1 MGCIQSTAGAG
12 PGPQVQA
19 ASPTGLIK
27 VAGPLSE
34 RITAAYAKDGIA
46 LVSAADVSLEPK
58 SPAIPSHAA
67 SLLDSSD
74 NNQST
79 ENPTKLLVCTANATE
94 EQRVAMAMFH
104 DYQNQASYWRNA
116 TGVAVKLFSTPPDAN
131 CPTGQ
136 PTNMPVKALAEA
148 LLAKDL
154 AHPNIIKTYDVRCCR
169 LSPAFLEALYSM
181 QPGRPALQARRSS
194 VLYSESIAT
203 SKEEDCHAEQVSN
216 MVQAFTKYE
225 GKTPLWNVAQKQDG
239 DGATGVD
246 TMSATL
252 DGFGAP
258 GGLGDDMCLSWV
270 ELLAH
275 IGAKP
280 NDYMTVIV
288 MQHANYGQL
297 WTAIKTSLTACTRG
311 QRHPPHKQLT
321 CSLHATPAAAA
332 AACWHPWQNKVFTR
346 RDGAPPSDKR
356 RRLRALLR
364 TAREIVMGMEHL
376 HACNVVHGDLKPVST
391 QSERW
396 PCDICLLRPLLLL
409 LQANVLLH
417 DSRADSRGFTAML
430 TDFGLA
436 QFVSGAKHYC
446 KNAGGTTAYMAPELF
461 MDGELS
467 RSSDVYAYGILLYEM
482 VHGKAAYD
490 KQHQQ
495 QVLVSVMH
503 GFRPQWQAPDEGQ
516 LPELRA
522 LYL

>member
-19 ASPTGLIK
+19 ASPTGLVK

-34 RITAAYAKDGIA
+34 RTTAASAKDGIA

-104 DYQNQASYWRNA
+104 DYQNQARFVSAEVRAAYAYRPPDGHCLGHRRLCLCVTRVYVTYAGYWRNA

-136 PTNMPVKALAEA
+136 PTNLPVKALAEA

-258 GGLGDDMCLSWV
+258 GGLGEDMCLSWV

-297 WTAIKTSLTACTRG
+297 WTAIK
-311 QRHPPHKQLT
+311 
-321 CSLHATPAAAA
+321 
-332 AACWHPWQNKVFTR
+332 NKVFTR

-376 HACNVVHGDLKPVST
+376 HACNVVHGDLKP
-391 QSERW
+391 
-396 PCDICLLRPLLLL
+396 D
-409 LQANVLLH
+409 
-417 DSRADSRGFTAML
+417 
-430 TDFGLA
+430 A
-436 QFVSGAKHYC
+436 QFTVT
-446 KNAGGTTAYMAPELF
+446 AG
-461 MDGELS
+461 
-467 RSSDVYAYGILLYEM
+467 
-482 VHGKAAYD
+482 
-490 KQHQQ
+490 
-495 QVLVSVMH
+495 VSVI
-503 GFRPQWQAPDEGQ
+503 
-516 LPELRA
+516 
-522 LYL
+522 

>member
-19 ASPTGLIK
+19 ASPTGFIK
-27 VAGPLSE
+27 VAEPLPE

-74 NNQST
+74 YNQST

-136 PTNMPVKALAEA
+136 STNLPVKALAEA
-148 LLAKDL
+148 LLAKNL

-181 QPGRPALQARRSS
+181 QPGRPAHQARRSS
-194 VLYSESIAT
+194 VLYSESLAT

-216 MVQAFTKYE
+216 MVQAFAKYE

-239 DGATGVD
+239 DAATGVD

-297 WTAIKTSLTACTRG
+297 WTAIKVSSG
-311 QRHPPHKQLT
+311 VIK
-321 CSLHATPAAAA
+321 
-332 AACWHPWQNKVFTR
+332 NKVFTR

-364 TAREIVMGMEHL
+364 TAREIVM
-376 HACNVVHGDLKPVST
+376 
-391 QSERW
+391 
-396 PCDICLLRPLLLL
+396 
-409 LQANVLLH
+409 ANVLLH

-467 RSSDVYAYGILLYEM
+467 RSSDVYAYE
-482 VHGKAAYD
+482 
-490 KQHQQ
+490 

-503 GFRPQWQAPDEGQ
+503 GFRPQWQVPDEGQ

-522 LYL
+522 LYLRKLELVELIAKNGKGPGG

>member
-1 MGCIQSTAGAG
+1 MGCIQST
-12 PGPQVQA
+12 
-19 ASPTGLIK
+19 
-27 VAGPLSE
+27 
-34 RITAAYAKDGIA
+34 
-46 LVSAADVSLEPK
+46 ADVSLEPK

-104 DYQNQASYWRNA
+104 DYQNQGLYQLKSELHMLTDLQMDTVLGTGGFACVLRGYWRNA

-297 WTAIKTSLTACTRG
+297 WTAIK
-311 QRHPPHKQLT
+311 
-321 CSLHATPAAAA
+321 
-332 AACWHPWQNKVFTR
+332 NKVFTR

-376 HACNVVHGDLKPVST
+376 HACNVVHGDLKP
-391 QSERW
+391 
-396 PCDICLLRPLLLL
+396 
-409 LQANVLLH
+409 ANVLLH

-522 LYL
+522 LYLRCVDEDPDARPTATDLVAQLGRLEEAARLESRLESQETPRASR